1 MKQIRKETKD
11 ILLDISYSE
20 EQQKKAAKKLMQV
33 AAQHRNSQSELNEKK
48 QLTILQEKRAKVSI
62 ITQPFSVCL
71 QVKAWKTGFFQWWY
85 TFFDPPQAEID
96 DLNQELSDLMTVE
109 ESYKVWD
116 AFKINRASQKLIRQ
130 EKCLI
135 IYWNNSGLCNQN
147 K

>member
-71 QVKAWKTGFFQWWY
+71 QVSAWKTGFFQWWY
-85 TFFDPPQAEID
+85 TFFDAPQAEID

-116 AFKINRASQKLIRQ
+116 AFKIKLCFTEIDKIRKMLSYFLEQ
-130 EKCLI
+130 FRFV
-135 IYWNNSGLCNQN
+135 
-147 K
+147 